1 MAAAVPTDQKLYQRI
16 VKKIKEKVNRWP
28 SAYASG
34 LVVKEYKEKFKE
46 KYGGPGLGPYE
57 DRIPKKKT
65 GLFRWFEEKWI
76 DIKTGKECGK
86 VHTKDYYPTCR
97 PSIEV
102 TKGTPVTANKL
113 SDQQKKAMIKQKQKA
128 KKKTVN
134 YKETARG

>member
-1 MAAAVPTDQKLYQRI
+1 
-16 VKKIKEKVNRWP
+16 
-28 SAYASG
+28 
-34 LVVKEYKEKFKE
+34 
-46 KYGGPGLGPYE
+46 
-57 DRIPKKKT
+57 
-65 GLFRWFEEKWI
+65 
-76 DIKTGKECGK
+76 